1 MSNSNISDN
10 TTTATTA
17 PLSQKA
23 QEIIHRNHPNAQIL
37 YANESVHYDG
47 FSEFGPE
54 IEIAELHLIL
64 LNPSTTPTNRPPK
77 YTYMTYHKE
86 YLLGTETEPRHEIIQ
101 CIHRDIYDIA
111 IFHHPWTDHD
121 HDLK

>member
-1 MSNSNISDN
+1 M
-10 TTTATTA
+10 
-17 PLSQKA
+17 SQKA
-23 QEIIHRNHPNAQIL
+23 QEAIQTNHPNAQIL

-54 IEIAELHLIL
+54 IEIAELHLIF
-64 LNPSTTPTNRPPK
+64 LNPPSPATTDNRPK

-86 YLLGTETEPRHEIIQ
+86 YLLDTEIEPPYHVVIQ
-101 CIHRDIYDIA
+101 CIHRDIYDTD

>member
-1 MSNSNISDN
+1 MSNSH
-10 TTTATTA
+10 TATTA
-17 PLSQKA
+17 TLSAKA
-23 QEIIHRNHPNAQIL
+23 QEAIQRNHPNAQIL

-64 LNPSTTPTNRPPK
+64 LNPTAAPQTHPK

-86 YLLGTETEPRHEIIQ
+86 YLLGIENEPHHEIIQ
-101 CIHRDIYDIA
+101 CIHRDVYDVV

-121 HDLK
+121 PK

>member
-1 MSNSNISDN
+1 M
-10 TTTATTA
+10 
-17 PLSQKA
+17 SQKA
-23 QEIIHRNHPNAQIL
+23 QEIIRTNHPNAQIL

-64 LNPSTTPTNRPPK
+64 LNPSPAAPATTDNRPK

-86 YLLGTETEPRHEIIQ
+86 YLLDIENEPHHEIIQ
-101 CIHRDIYDIA
+101 CIHRDIYDVA
-111 IFHHPWTDHD
+111 MFHHLHP
-121 HDLK
+121 